1 MKLWADF
8 HTHTRYSH
16 GTGTIKQNVE
26 VAIKKGLS
34 AIGISE
40 HGPANI
46 GIGTDL
52 DDFARMRDE
61 VEYLKG
67 IYQDIRI
74 LLGCEANIIS
84 LDGDLDIPEKILDQL
99 DYTMVGLHPM
109 VWTESL
115 RDGYHL
121 LVENMLQRRMD
132 SLKEK
137 VLRQNTLALIRA
149 IKNHKIAVITHPGL
163 HLPID
168 TAALAQ
174 AAVKLGTA
182 LEINAGHGYMT
193 VEYVKIAK
201 RYGVRFAIGSD
212 AHRPADVGNLR
223 RGIEIAKK
231 AGLNEN
237 DIINAVWIPEISSLP
252 TPQRG

>member
-1 MKLWADF
+1 MNLWADF

-16 GTGTIKQNVE
+16 GTGTVRQNVE
-26 VAIKKGLS
+26 AAVKKGLS

-46 GIGTDL
+46 GIGTVL

-61 VEYLKG
+61 VEHLKG
-67 IYQDIRI
+67 IYTGISI

-84 LDGDLDIPEKILDQL
+84 LDGDLDIPEKVLNEL
-99 DYTMVGLHPM
+99 DYVMAGLHPM

-121 LVENMLQRRMD
+121 LVENMLQRHVE

-137 VLRQNTLALIRA
+137 VLRQNTIALMRA
-149 IKNHKIAVITHPGL
+149 IENHKIAIITHPGL
-163 HLPID
+163 HLPVD
-168 TAALAQ
+168 TASLAL
-174 AAVKLGTA
+174 AAVKCGTA

-201 RYGVRFAIGSD
+201 GYGVKFAIGSD
-212 AHRPADVGNLR
+212 AHRPADVGDLR
-223 RGIEIAKK
+223 RGIEIAEK
-231 AGLNEN
+231 AGLTED
-237 DIINAVWIPEISSLP
+237 DIINAAEI
-252 TPQRG
+252 RR